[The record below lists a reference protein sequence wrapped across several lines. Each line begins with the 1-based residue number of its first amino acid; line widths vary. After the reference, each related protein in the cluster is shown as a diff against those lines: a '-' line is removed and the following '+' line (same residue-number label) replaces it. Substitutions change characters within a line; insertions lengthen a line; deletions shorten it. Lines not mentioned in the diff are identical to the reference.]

1 MSLTIRKAKVIDL
14 KKTLEWANDKEVIKN
29 SLNRN
34 HKVNPIEHFKWFNN
48 YLKAKKKYDPYRNYK

>member
-48 YLKAKKKYDPYRNYK
+48 YLKAKKKSFL

>member
-1 MSLTIRKAKVIDL
+1 MLLTIRKAKVIDL

-34 HKVNPIEHFKWFNN
+34 HKVKLIEHFKWFNN
-48 YLKAKKKYDPYRNYK
+48 YLKAKKNDSYSNYK

>member
-1 MSLTIRKAKVIDL
+1 MLLTIRKAKVIDL

-34 HKVNPIEHFKWFNN
+34 HKVKLIELGLQVPLHPHT
-48 YLKAKKKYDPYRNYK
+48 YVYITSTTD